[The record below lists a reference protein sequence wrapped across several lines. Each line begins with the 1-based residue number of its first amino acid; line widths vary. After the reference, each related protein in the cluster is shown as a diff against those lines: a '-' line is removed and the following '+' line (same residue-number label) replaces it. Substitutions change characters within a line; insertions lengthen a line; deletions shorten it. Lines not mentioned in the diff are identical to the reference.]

1 MTQAVHHGPLYR
13 IESLLNTDG
22 RPHPLQNRTATATLL
37 LGLIAAVTSIF
48 PGLHLISSWVG
59 LAGILLGGWAQLISA
74 TTAQRFVTVIG
85 LGAAGVGFYM
95 GMANGGLFG
104 GVFG

>member
-22 RPHPLQNRTATATLL
+22 RAHPRENRAASATLL
-37 LGLIAAVTSIF
+37 LGLIAALCSIF
-48 PGLHLISSWVG
+48 PGLHLVSSWVG
-59 LAGILLGGWAQLISA
+59 LAGILLGGWSQLISA

-85 LGAAGVGFYM
+85 LGAAGVGFYL
-95 GMANGGLFG
+95 GMADGGLFG
-104 GVFG
+104 GLFG